1 MPLNG
6 FFQKGSVADPQG
18 VNITVVVVVL
28 TTTGGGGWVVS
39 QLVSETNS
47 PIQIQ
52 TNRITD
58 TIREMTKLNQRQQ
71 LVVLG
76 HDCRFFGGVSL
87 DNVGHDGEATGLG

>member
-1 MPLNG
+1 MPLIG

-28 TTTGGGGWVVS
+28 TTTGGGGCVVS

-52 TNRITD
+52 TNRMTD

-76 HDCRFFGGVSL
+76 HD
-87 DNVGHDGEATGLG
+87 